1 MHMHINR
8 SWMSVLVMAASSFPA
23 YAQPPVTK
31 TGDVA
36 ATRVCTQISCESA
49 VSVHVPDVRFRA
61 AGKYEFTFKMDKRKP
76 VRCTG
81 ELPFTSCDKSA
92 ITCNGV
98 GVSISEEGCALPE
111 ESQRFGDI
119 HISREPKRLQ
129 MRVIH
134 NGREIVKQSWK
145 PHYIGATL
153 NGLNCTQQCR
163 QATVNV
169 NTR

>member
-1 MHMHINR
+1 MHINR
-8 SWMSVLVMAASSFPA
+8 SWMSVLVLAAFSFPA
-23 YAQPPVTK
+23 YALSPASQT
-31 TGDVA
+31 DAMA
-36 ATRVCTQISCESA
+36 ATPVCTQISCESG

-81 ELPFTSCDKSA
+81 ELPFTSCDKAA

-129 MRVIH
+129 MRVTH
-134 NGREIVKQSWK
+134 NGREIVNQSWK
-145 PHYIGATL
+145 PHYAQTKL
-153 NGLNCTQQCR
+153 QAHNCAQQCR

-169 NTR
+169 PIK